1 MIKHLIG
8 AAIVGVIVWL
18 GLPILE
24 QYITI
29 PEPEGRF
36 NDLTE
41 LINTKYL
48 PVGGGAAVVWLLF
61 LKSLIKGMMMMALL
75 AVVLA
80 AGAYLAIVGL

>member
-24 QYITI
+24 QYIKI
-29 PEPEGRF
+29 PDPTQRF
-36 NDLTE
+36 NDLSE
-41 LINTKYL
+41 IINAKYL

-80 AGAYLAIVGL
+80 AGAYLVFVGI